1 MLGSRITQ
9 IGALGFSSTD
19 LRKIAL
25 PFMLDLNGVYNEGIS
40 LYVVQDDQRMRG
52 ARPEYAAFAQ
62 GHQRGRPLPSDARG
76 LRARLWPIFRRENGP
91 NF

>member
-1 MLGSRITQ
+1 
-9 IGALGFSSTD
+9 
-19 LRKIAL
+19 
-25 PFMLDLNGVYNEGIS
+25 
-40 LYVVQDDQRMRG
+40 VQDDQRMRG